1 MSAMQ
6 VRFLA
11 FSLLVLTGCAR
22 AAEGSAS
29 NVLMVLLRGAGW
41 EQWGLSGNPDA
52 GTPRLDRL
60 ARECVLLQAFHGQ
73 PLVAPAL
80 ASALSGLEPQRAGV
94 WSEGGGRHLLAG
106 SVRTLAETAT
116 EAGVTTAWFGS
127 WGLGDADPCRPQ
139 DQGFA
144 KVLSHAG
151 AFRGAMGD
159 RWERDES
166 GSLWLVEG
174 KSERRKGSDAAI
186 CFRAARDFIGR
197 HTGKPFLCIV
207 SPPDGPL
214 AAMDEAIGDL
224 WEHVSGLGLGKKTLL
239 VVTSL
244 TGSVKPRN
252 DSSAGDQGSG
262 KPVFTGG
269 RRGFRGEPYEGGH
282 AVPCL
287 WRWPDATRAGQREA
301 FPSSLADLAPTV
313 AAATA
318 WKWSGGPGS
327 GMDLTPVLR
336 GTAAAP
342 AGRLLVIEAQ
352 DIPLPQ
358 PWRRTSVQRDGWAL
372 LHGRELYDLRSD
384 PAQRSDVAQR
394 FPDKVKEL
402 SSAYDAW
409 WQEAAAAR
417 PAAARFRLGKDPVT
431 FTAADWQ
438 GRGLRAARADDARL
452 ATRAA
457 GAWLVELPEPLPL
470 LVTLRR
476 WPQGEERTIADESF
490 AAVAA
495 RIRAGSADLTLP
507 LAAKDKEAVFRVAL
521 PAGPGSLQGWFRDQ
535 DGATIGA
542 YFAEI
547 QVDPTPP
554 PPLPPPPPADP
565 ADPAK
570 SPAETPETPPADP
583 VVPPG
588 PMPGRS
594 EEAKEAD
601 AGEPS
606 ADAGSTPGPP

>member
-1 MSAMQ
+1 MPRMQ

-29 NVLMVLLRGAGW
+29 SVLMVLLRGAGW

-52 GTPRLDRL
+52 GTPKLDRL
-60 ARECVLLQAFHGQ
+60 ARESVLLQAFHGQ

-106 SVRTLAETAT
+106 SVRTLAEAAM

-139 DQGFA
+139 DQGFT

-166 GSLWLVEG
+166 GSLWLADS
-174 KSERRKGSDAAI
+174 KDERRKGSDATI

-197 HTGKPFLCIV
+197 QAEKPFLCVV
-207 SPPDGPL
+207 SPPEGPL

-244 TGSVKPRN
+244 TGSVKPVAASGEG
-252 DSSAGDQGSG
+252 DKGSA

-287 WRWPDATRAGQREA
+287 WRWPDATRAGTREP

-318 WKWSGGPGS
+318 WKWSAGPGS
-327 GMDLTPVLR
+327 GMDLTSVLR
-336 GTAAAP
+336 GNGTAP
-342 AGRLLVIEAQ
+342 AGRLLVMEAQ

-358 PWRRTSVQRDGWAL
+358 PWRRTSVQRDGWTL

-402 SSAYDAW
+402 TAAYDAW

-417 PAAARFRLGKDPVT
+417 PVAARFRLGKDPVT
-431 FTAADWQ
+431 FTSADWQ
-438 GRGLRAARADDARL
+438 GRGLRAVRADDARL

-457 GAWLVELPEPLPL
+457 GAWLVELSEPMPL

-476 WPQGEERTIADESF
+476 WPQGEERSIADESF

-495 RIRAGSADLTLP
+495 RIRAGTADLTLP

-521 PAGPGSLQGWFRDQ
+521 PAGPGSVQGWFRDK

-542 YFAEI
+542 YFADI

-554 PPLPPPPPADP
+554 PPLPPPPA

-570 SPAETPETPPADP
+570 PPTETPETPPADP
-583 VVPPG
+583 VVPPE
-588 PMPGRS
+588 PDPGS
-594 EEAKEAD
+594 EGEAKEA
-601 AGEPS
+601 AREEPS

>member
-1 MSAMQ
+1 MPRMQ

-22 AAEGSAS
+22 AAEASAS
-29 NVLMVLLRGAGW
+29 SVLIVLLRGAGW

-52 GTPRLDRL
+52 GTPKLDRL
-60 ARECVLLQAFHGQ
+60 ARESVLLNSFHGQ

-106 SVRTLAETAT
+106 PVRTLAEAAV

-139 DQGFA
+139 DQGFT

-159 RWERDES
+159 QWGRDEN
-166 GSLWLVEG
+166 GSFWLADG
-174 KSERRKGSDAAI
+174 KTERRNGSEAAI

-197 HTGKPFLCIV
+197 HVEKPFLCVV
-207 SPPDGPL
+207 SPPEAPL
-214 AAMDEAIGDL
+214 TTTDEAIGDL
-224 WEHVSGLGLGKKTLL
+224 WDHVSGLGLGKKTLL

-244 TGSVKPRN
+244 TGSVKPA
-252 DSSAGDQGSG
+252 DSSGGGEKGSG

-287 WRWPDATRAGQREA
+287 WRWPDAVRAGTREP

-313 AAATA
+313 AAAAA
-318 WKWSGGPGS
+318 WKWSAGPGS
-327 GMDLTPVLR
+327 GMDLTAVLR
-336 GTAAAP
+336 GTGPAP
-342 AGRLLVIEAQ
+342 SGRLLVMEAQ

-358 PWRRTSVQRDGWAL
+358 PWRRTSVQRDGWTL

-384 PAQRSDVAQR
+384 PAQRSDVSQR

-402 SSAYDAW
+402 TSAYEAW
-409 WQEAAAAR
+409 WQEASAGR
-417 PAAARFRLGKDPVT
+417 PAVARFRLGRDPVS

-438 GRGLRAARADDARL
+438 GRGLRAVRADDARL
-452 ATRAA
+452 ATRAT
-457 GAWLVELPEPLPL
+457 GAWLVDLTEPLPL

-476 WPQGEERTIADESF
+476 WPRGEDRTIADESF

-495 RIRAGSADLTLP
+495 RIRAGTADLTLP
-507 LAAKDKEAVFRVAL
+507 LAATDKEAIFRVAL
-521 PAGPGSLQGWFRDQ
+521 PAGPGSVQGWFRDKE
-535 DGATIGA
+535 GATIGA
-542 YFAEI
+542 YFADI
-547 QVDPTPP
+547 QVDPAPP
-554 PPLPPPPPADP
+554 PPLPPPPA

-570 SPAETPETPPADP
+570 PATETPENSPPDAAVPPAPDP
-583 VVPPG
+583 GSGPPKEA
-588 PMPGRS
+588 
-594 EEAKEAD
+594 EEA
-601 AGEPS
+601 EPS